1 MDPRYYSNL
10 NYSLSQV
17 ADFDEPVGQHMAQK
31 AVGIPQSWPHHYP
44 MMIGNAKV
52 RYHRLPVR
60 KEPRIVWK

>member
-31 AVGIPQSWPHHYP
+31 AVDEFGGPEGHPLFLAF
-44 MMIGNAKV
+44 IGPV
-52 RYHRLPVR
+52 PIRQCHRVVLH
-60 KEPRIVWK
+60 